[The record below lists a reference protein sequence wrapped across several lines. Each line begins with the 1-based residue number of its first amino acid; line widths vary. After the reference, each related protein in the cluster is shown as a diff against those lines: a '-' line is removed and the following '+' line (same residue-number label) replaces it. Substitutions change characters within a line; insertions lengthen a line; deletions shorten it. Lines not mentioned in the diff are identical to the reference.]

1 MSFGPPGGPK
11 KKGAAPGALSRETR
25 ELLGGMMSDRGMS
38 DRLRRDILG
47 AADAGD
53 GAWMEHWGSR
63 TCSGKESLRGRAA
76 PKVRVP
82 KVGRR
87 GYEALAMAPP
97 PTTGRKA
104 LKDILREGAWEPE
117 AYTGQGAKGVD
128 LNREKRRL
136 QDNFTFAK
144 MSPSER
150 AKARAAGSAKA
161 AARRAAAEAK
171 ERPPDAAE
179 VREELI
185 DHLVQE
191 IRERQDFLES
201 MQRRGNGDKY
211 EAQIKAEVS
220 SRLIRLKE
228 LGLG

>member
-25 ELLGGMMSDRGMS
+25 ELLGGMISERGMS

-53 GAWMEHWGSR
+53 ATWMEHWGSR
-63 TCSGKESLRGRAA
+63 TCSGKESLRGRVA

-104 LKDILREGAWEPE
+104 LNDILREGAWEPE
-117 AYTGQGAKGVD
+117 AYTGQGTKGMNLD
-128 LNREKRRL
+128 REKRRL

-150 AKARAAGSAKA
+150 AKAQAAGSAKA

-185 DHLVQE
+185 DQLLQE

-201 MQRRGNGDKY
+201 MQRCGNGDKY

-220 SRLIRLKE
+220 ARLNQLKE